1 MFAIKHSRQVLAAL
15 LAIVVVAMLASI
27 GPVVAQIYPSR
38 PITIVVP
45 FPAGGPTDAVARV
58 VADRMRRSLGQPVI
72 IENVVGAS
80 GSLGVGRVAHAAAD
94 GYTLSFGTW
103 STQVVNGAVLAL
115 PYDVLN
121 DFEPVCIVSDSPMLI
136 VAKKAMPA
144 EDLKGLIEW
153 LRANPNK
160 ALSGTPGVASAAD
173 LAGVL
178 FQNKTDTHF
187 RSVPYRG
194 VGLAMQDLIAG
205 RIDLMFDLV
214 ANSMPQV
221 RAGTIRAYAVLRK
234 SRLTVAPNIP
244 TVDEAGLPGFY
255 VSSWQGIWAPK
266 GTPKSVISK
275 LNSAV
280 TDALDDPEVRQ
291 RLVDLA
297 QEIPP
302 RQQRTPEALR
312 ALQKAE
318 IEKWW
323 PIIKAASIKAD

>member
-1 MFAIKHSRQVLAAL
+1 MFAVKHSRQVLAAL
-15 LAIVVVAMLASI
+15 LAMVVVAMLASI

-302 RQQRTPEALR
+302 HQQRTPEALR
-312 ALQKAE
+312 TLQKAE

>member
-1 MFAIKHSRQVLAAL
+1 MFAVKHSRQFLAAL
-15 LAIVVVAMLASI
+15 LAVVVVAMLASI
-27 GPVVAQIYPSR
+27 GPAMAQIYPSR

-136 VAKKAMPA
+136 VAKKTMPA
-144 EDLKGLIEW
+144 QDLKGLIEW

-221 RAGTIRAYAVLRK
+221 RAGTVRAYAVLRK
-234 SRLTVAPNIP
+234 SRLTVAPDIP

-280 TDALDDPEVRQ
+280 TDALDDPEIRQ

-302 RQQRTPEALR
+302 HQQRTPEALR